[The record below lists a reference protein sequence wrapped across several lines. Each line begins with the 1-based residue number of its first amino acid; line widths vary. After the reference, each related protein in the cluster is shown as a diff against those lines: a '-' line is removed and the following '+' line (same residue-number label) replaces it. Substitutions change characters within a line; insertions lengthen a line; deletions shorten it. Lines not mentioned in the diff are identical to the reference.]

1 MVLLNITVFPF
12 TSFVELIKVFL
23 VELLADIDS
32 EHLVVEYMAQIVE
45 VQGSQLLKDDPL
57 EVLLHHFV
65 FKNNVSYN
73 SFLTEFEQHFDQLA
87 RVLEVLDVLNDVVLH
102 ANIQVPGLFAKAH
115 HVADVYSHFSPLLL
129 TVILVELVDQLG
141 VLNVKV
147 ELQRLSDHV
156 DVHRLF

>member
-1 MVLLNITVFPF
+1 MVLLNITVLPF

-87 RVLEVLDVLNDVVLH
+87 RVLEVLDVLYDVVLH
-102 ANIQVPGLFAKAH
+102 ANIQVPGLF
-115 HVADVYSHFSPLLL
+115 P
-129 TVILVELVDQLG
+129 
-141 VLNVKV
+141 
-147 ELQRLSDHV
+147 
-156 DVHRLF
+156 